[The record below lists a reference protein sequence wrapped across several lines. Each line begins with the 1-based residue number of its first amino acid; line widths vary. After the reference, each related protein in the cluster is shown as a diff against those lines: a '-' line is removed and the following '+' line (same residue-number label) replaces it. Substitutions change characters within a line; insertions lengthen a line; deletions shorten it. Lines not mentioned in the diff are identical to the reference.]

1 MVEQPIHAHVQATKR
16 GLEVLTHPPIIINMK
31 FLKTFPTVS
40 SFTSQGETQSVASR
54 VMGSNTSPALL
65 DVSITPEEQIS
76 AASETLDEALRDA
89 LLARVLDG
97 TPTFFEKLII
107 DLLLSMGYG
116 GSMADAGRQIGGTG
130 DGGVDGVIRED
141 QLGLDLIYLQAK
153 RYKPG
158 NTIGSEAVH
167 AFMGGLLSRGTQKGV
182 FITTSGF
189 SKAALQVANQPGQL
203 RLVLIDGSEL
213 TKLMVRFGVGVR
225 VARQVEIKR
234 VDLDYFEGA
243 EPE

>member
-1 MVEQPIHAHVQATKR
+1 MLASDPAHLGSKYLRSFPEFQAFLSRTKATTSTASVGQP
-16 GLEVLTHPPIIINMK
+16 EVLIGSTA
-31 FLKTFPTVS
+31 T
-40 SFTSQGETQSVASR
+40 ETTR
-54 VMGSNTSPALL
+54 
-65 DVSITPEEQIS
+65 TPEEQIEEAS
-76 AASETLDEALRDA
+76 ATLDATLRDA
-89 LLARVLDG
+89 LLARILEG
-97 TPTFFEKLII
+97 TPAFFERLIV
-107 DLLLSMGYG
+107 DLLLAMGYG
-116 GSMADAGRQIGGTG
+116 GSVADAGKQIGGTG

-141 QLGLDLIYLQAK
+141 QLGLDRIYLQAK
-153 RYKPG
+153 RYQPG

-167 AFMGGLLSRGTQKGV
+167 AFMGALLSRGAQKGV

-189 SKAALQVANQPGQL
+189 SKAALQVASQPGQL
-203 RLVLIDGSEL
+203 RLVLIDGGEL